1 MTSQRCSMRNRFTH
15 LRRDERGMTMAFVA
29 MGFMAF
35 LTATTL
41 AIDVGMYMSA
51 RSQAQNAA
59 DAGAL
64 SGAIAIAFND
74 FDNRNAG
81 GPAVSA
87 AISAATANAMVGEAP
102 SVLPGDV
109 TFPNDPA
116 GNPTRVKVAVYR
128 NAERLNQIPTI
139 FGRLFGVDAVNISAV
154 ATAEAS
160 QANAMTCVKP
170 FMIPDK
176 WTESSG
182 AFDPLSSRFEMY
194 DNHGNLLP
202 PGSRDTYVAANQSGY
217 TGYTDN
223 DRGTELI
230 LRAGTGNNIE
240 PTAYQSWSM
249 PGNNGMIGSDF
260 YRENISGCNRTIIPL
275 NLDNPLYLTQEP
287 GAVTGPTGQGVDA
300 LIAKDPTAYWD
311 RSCRC
316 VRGSNAAISPRV
328 TPLPLYDPKKYAE
341 GKANGRNADF
351 WLANIM
357 GFFVDRRV
365 GNQVY
370 GYITAISG
378 MADGTPAPSGAFPVA
393 IRLVE

>member
-1 MTSQRCSMRNRFTH
+1 MRNRIRH
-15 LRRDERGMTMAFVA
+15 LRHDERGMTMAFVA

-41 AIDVGMYMSA
+41 AIDVGMYMAA

-59 DAGAL
+59 DSGAL
-64 SGAIAIAFND
+64 AGAIALGFND
-74 FDNRNAG
+74 FDNRNVG

-87 AISAATANAMVGEAP
+87 AISAATANAMIGAAP
-102 SVLPGDV
+102 SVLPSDV

-116 GNPTRVKVAVYR
+116 GQPTRVKVAVYR
-128 NAERLNQIPTI
+128 TIERDNEVPTI
-139 FGRLFGVDAVNISAV
+139 FGKIFGVDSVNITAT

-170 FMIPDK
+170 FMIPDR
-176 WTESSG
+176 WQEASG
-182 AFDPLSSRFEMY
+182 SFDPLTSTFRMY
-194 DNHGNLLP
+194 DNKGNLLP
-202 PGSRDTYVAANQSGY
+202 AGTRDTYVAANQSGY
-217 TGYTDN
+217 TGYTDD
-223 DRGTELI
+223 DRGTQLI
-230 LRAGTGNNIE
+230 LRAGTGSNIE

-249 PGNNGMIGSDF
+249 PGNNGLIGGDF
-260 YRENISGCNRTIIPL
+260 YRNNISGCNTTIVSIDL
-275 NLDNPLYLTQEP
+275 NNPLFLTQEP
-287 GAVTGPTGQGVDA
+287 GAMEGPTMQGIDD
-300 LIAKDPTAYWD
+300 LIARDPSAHWD
-311 RSCRC
+311 TGCRC
-316 VRGSNAAISPRV
+316 VRGSNAPISPRV

-357 GFFVDRRV
+357 GFFIDRRQ

-370 GYITAISG
+370 GYITPISG
-378 MADGTPAPSGAFPVA
+378 LVNPNVPAPAGAFPVA

>member
-1 MTSQRCSMRNRFTH
+1 
-15 LRRDERGMTMAFVA
+15 MTMAFVA

-41 AIDVGMYMSA
+41 AIDVGMYMAA

-59 DAGAL
+59 DSGAL
-64 SGAIAIAFND
+64 AGAIALGFND
-74 FDNRNAG
+74 FDNRNVG

-87 AISAATANAMVGEAP
+87 AISAATANAMIGAAP
-102 SVLPGDV
+102 SVLPSDV

-116 GNPTRVKVAVYR
+116 GQPTRVKVAVYR
-128 NAERLNQIPTI
+128 TIERDNEVPTI
-139 FGRLFGVDAVNISAV
+139 FGKIFGVDSVNITAT

-170 FMIPDK
+170 FMIPDR
-176 WTESSG
+176 WQEASG
-182 AFDPLSSRFEMY
+182 SFNPLTSTFRMY
-194 DNHGNLLP
+194 DNQGNLLP
-202 PGSRDTYVAANQSGY
+202 AGTRDTYVAANQPGY
-217 TGYTDN
+217 TGYTDD
-223 DRGTELI
+223 DRGTQLI
-230 LRAGTGNNIE
+230 LRAGTGSNIE

-249 PGNNGMIGSDF
+249 PGNNGLIGGDF
-260 YRENISGCNRTIIPL
+260 YRNNISGCNTTIVSIDL
-275 NLDNPLYLTQEP
+275 NNPLFLTQEP
-287 GAVTGPTGQGVDA
+287 GAMEGPTNQGIDD
-300 LIAKDPTAYWD
+300 LIARDPNAHWD
-311 RSCRC
+311 TGCRC
-316 VRGSNAAISPRV
+316 VRGSNAPISPRV

-357 GFFVDRRV
+357 GFFIDRRQ

-370 GYITAISG
+370 GYITPISG
-378 MADGTPAPSGAFPVA
+378 LVNPNVPAPAGAFPVA

>member
-1 MTSQRCSMRNRFTH
+1 MRNRLRH
-15 LRRDERGMTMAFVA
+15 LRHDERGMTMAFVA

-64 SGAIAIAFND
+64 SGAVALAFND
-74 FDNRNAG
+74 FDNRNAS

-87 AISAATANAMVGEAP
+87 AVSAAKANAMVGESP
-102 SVLPGDV
+102 SVLPSDV
-109 TFPNDPA
+109 TFPNDPS

-128 NAERLNQIPTI
+128 NAARLNQIPTI

-170 FMIPDK
+170 FMIPDR
-176 WTESSG
+176 WTEASG
-182 AFDPLSSRFEMY
+182 QFNPMTSDFRMY
-194 DNHGNLLP
+194 DNRGNLLP
-202 PGSRDTYVAANQSGY
+202 ANQRDVYIPANQPGY
-217 TGYTDN
+217 TGYTDD
-223 DRGTELI
+223 DRGTQLI

-249 PGNNGMIGSDF
+249 PGSNGLIGGEF
-260 YRENISGCNRTIIPL
+260 YRSNISGCNATIISI
-275 NLDNPLYLTQEP
+275 DMSNPLYLTQEP
-287 GAVTGPTGQGVDA
+287 GAMEGPTNQGIDE
-300 LIAKDPTAYWD
+300 LIAKDPNAHWD
-311 RSCRC
+311 TGCRC
-316 VRGSNAAISPRV
+316 VRGSNAPISPRV

-357 GFFVDRRV
+357 GFFIDRRQ

-370 GYITAISG
+370 GYITPISG
-378 MADGTPAPSGAFPVA
+378 LVNPNVPAPTGAFPVA

>member
-1 MTSQRCSMRNRFTH
+1 
-15 LRRDERGMTMAFVA
+15 MAFVA

-59 DAGAL
+59 DSGALAGAVAL
-64 SGAIAIAFND
+64 GFND
-74 FDNRNAG
+74 FDNRNVG

-87 AISAATANAMVGEAP
+87 AVSAAQANLMIGTAP
-102 SVLPGDV
+102 SVLPSDV

-116 GNPTRVKVAVYR
+116 GHPTRVKVAVYR
-128 NAERLNQIPTI
+128 TTGRNNEVPTI
-139 FGRLFGVDAVNISAV
+139 FGKIFGVDSVNITAT

-170 FMIPDK
+170 FMIPDR
-176 WTESSG
+176 WHEASG
-182 AFDPLSSRFEMY
+182 AFNPLTSRFDMY
-194 DNHGNLLP
+194 DNRGNPLP
-202 PGSRDTYVAANQSGY
+202 PGSADTYVAANQPGY
-217 TGYTDN
+217 TGYTDD
-223 DRGTELI
+223 DRGTQLV

-249 PGNNGMIGSDF
+249 PGNNGLIGGDF
-260 YRENISGCNRTIIPL
+260 YRNNISGCNTTIITIDM
-275 NLDNPLYLTQEP
+275 NNPLYLTQEP
-287 GAVTGPTGQGVDA
+287 GAMEGPTNQGIDD
-300 LIAKDPTAYWD
+300 LIARDPSARWD
-311 RSCRC
+311 TGCRC
-316 VRGSNAAISPRV
+316 VRGSNAPISPRV

-357 GFFVDRRV
+357 GFFIDRRQ

-370 GYITAISG
+370 GYITPISG
-378 MADGTPAPSGAFPVA
+378 LVNPNVPAPSGAFPVA

>member
-1 MTSQRCSMRNRFTH
+1 MRNRLRH
-15 LRRDERGMTMAFVA
+15 LRHDERGMTMAFVA
-29 MGFMAF
+29 LGFMAF

-64 SGAIAIAFND
+64 SGAVALAFND
-74 FDNRNAG
+74 FDNRNAS

-87 AISAATANAMVGEAP
+87 AISAAQANAMVGEAP
-102 SVLPGDV
+102 SVLPTDV

-139 FGRLFGVDAVNISAV
+139 FGRLFGVDTVNISAV

-170 FMIPDK
+170 FMIPDR
-176 WTESSG
+176 WQEASG
-182 AFDPLSSRFEMY
+182 SFNPLTSRFDMY
-194 DNHGNLLP
+194 DNRGNLLP
-202 PGSRDTYVAANQSGY
+202 AGTRDTYVAANQPGY
-217 TGYTDN
+217 TGYTDD
-223 DRGTELI
+223 DRGTQLV

-249 PGNNGMIGSDF
+249 PGNNGLIGGDF
-260 YRENISGCNRTIIPL
+260 YRNNISGCNTTLISIDM
-275 NLDNPLYLTQEP
+275 NNPLYLTQEP
-287 GAVTGPTGQGVDA
+287 GAMEGPTNQGIDE
-300 LIAKDPTAYWD
+300 LIAKDPNAHWD
-311 RSCRC
+311 TGCRC
-316 VRGSNAAISPRV
+316 VRGSNAPISPRV

-357 GFFVDRRV
+357 GFFIDRRQ

-370 GYITAISG
+370 GYITPISG
-378 MADGTPAPSGAFPVA
+378 LVNPNVPAPSGAFPVA

>member
-1 MTSQRCSMRNRFTH
+1 MRNRIQH

-64 SGAIAIAFND
+64 AGAIAIGFND
-74 FDNRNAG
+74 FNNRNAG

-87 AISAATANAMVGEAP
+87 AISAAQANAMIGAAP
-102 SVLPGDV
+102 SVLPADV

-116 GNPTRVKVAVYR
+116 GKPTRVKVAVYR
-128 NAERLNQIPTI
+128 STERDNEIPTI
-139 FGRLFGVDAVNISAV
+139 FGKIFGVDSVNIAAT

-160 QANAMTCVKP
+160 RANAMTCVKP

-176 WTESSG
+176 WQEASG
-182 AFDPLSSRFEMY
+182 TFNPLTSTFEMY
-194 DNHGNLLP
+194 DNRGNLLP
-202 PGSRDTYVAANQSGY
+202 PGSRDSYIPANQTGY
-217 TGYTDN
+217 TGYTEADK
-223 DRGTELI
+223 GTELI

-249 PGNNGMIGSDF
+249 PGNNGQIGSDF
-260 YRENISGCNRTIIPL
+260 YRENISGCNRTLVTIDL
-275 NLDNPLYLTQEP
+275 NNPLYLTQEP
-287 GAVTGPTGQGVDA
+287 GAVTGPTGQGIDD
-300 LIAKDPTAYWD
+300 LIAKDPNAQWD
-311 RSCRC
+311 RGCKC
-316 VRGSNAAISPRV
+316 VRGSNASISPRV

-341 GKANGRNADF
+341 GKASGRNADF
-351 WLANIM
+351 WLANIL
-357 GFFVDRRV
+357 GFFIDRRE

-370 GYITAISG
+370 GFITQVSG
-378 MADGTPAPSGAFPVA
+378 VINPNAGPAPAGAFPVA

>member
-1 MTSQRCSMRNRFTH
+1 MRSRIRH
-15 LRRDERGMTMAFVA
+15 LRHDERGMTMAFVA

-59 DAGAL
+59 DSGALAGAVAL
-64 SGAIAIAFND
+64 GFND
-74 FDNRNAG
+74 FDNRNVG

-87 AISAATANAMVGEAP
+87 AVSAAQANLMIGTAP
-102 SVLPGDV
+102 SVLPSDV

-116 GNPTRVKVAVYR
+116 GHPTRVKVAVYR
-128 NAERLNQIPTI
+128 TTGRSNEVPTI
-139 FGRLFGVDAVNISAV
+139 FGKIFGVDSVNITAT

-170 FMIPDK
+170 FMIPDR
-176 WTESSG
+176 WQEASG
-182 AFDPLSSRFEMY
+182 AFNPLTSRFDMY
-194 DNHGNLLP
+194 DNRGNLLP
-202 PGSRDTYVAANQSGY
+202 PATRDTYVAANQPGY
-217 TGYTDN
+217 TGYTDD
-223 DRGTELI
+223 DRGTQLV

-249 PGNNGMIGSDF
+249 PGNNGLIGGDF
-260 YRENISGCNRTIIPL
+260 YRNNISGCNTTVITI
-275 NLDNPLYLTQEP
+275 NMNNPLYLTQEP
-287 GAVTGPTGQGVDA
+287 GAMEGPTNQGIDD
-300 LIAKDPTAYWD
+300 LIARDPSAHWD
-311 RSCRC
+311 TGCRC
-316 VRGSNAAISPRV
+316 VRGSNAPISPRV

-357 GFFVDRRV
+357 GFFIDRRQ

-370 GYITAISG
+370 GYITPISG
-378 MADGTPAPSGAFPVA
+378 LVNPNVPAPSGAFPVA

>member
-1 MTSQRCSMRNRFTH
+1 MRNRIQH
-15 LRRDERGMTMAFVA
+15 LRHDERGMTMAFVA
-29 MGFMAF
+29 LGFMAF

-41 AIDVGMYMSA
+41 AIDVGMYMAA

-59 DAGAL
+59 DSGAL
-64 SGAIAIAFND
+64 AGAIALGFND
-74 FDNRNAG
+74 FANRNAG

-87 AISAATANAMVGEAP
+87 AISAATANTMIGAAP
-102 SVLPGDV
+102 SVLPEDV

-128 NAERLNQIPTI
+128 NAARENEIPTI
-139 FGRLFGVDAVNISAV
+139 FGRLFGVESVNISAT

-160 QANAMTCVKP
+160 QASAMTCVKP
-170 FMIPDK
+170 FMIPDR
-176 WTESSG
+176 WIESSG
-182 AFDPLSSRFEMY
+182 PFDPLTSTFQMY
-194 DNHGNLLP
+194 DNQGNLLP
-202 PGSRDTYVAANQSGY
+202 AGSRDTYVAANQPGY
-217 TGYTDN
+217 TGYTAA
-223 DRGTELI
+223 DRGTQLI

-249 PGNNGMIGSDF
+249 PGNNGLIGGEF
-260 YRENISGCNRTIIPL
+260 YRNNIAGCNTTIISMDL
-275 NLDNPLYLTQEP
+275 NNPLFLTQEP
-287 GAVTGPTGQGVDA
+287 GAMEGPTMQGIDE
-300 LIAKDPTAYWD
+300 LIARDPNAHWD
-311 RSCRC
+311 TGCAC
-316 VRGSNAAISPRV
+316 VRGSNQTISLRI

-357 GFFVDRRV
+357 GFFIDRRQ

-370 GYITAISG
+370 GYITPISG
-378 MADGTPAPSGAFPVA
+378 LVNPNVPAPAGAFPVA

>member
-1 MTSQRCSMRNRFTH
+1 MRNRIRH

-64 SGAIAIAFND
+64 AGAIALGFND
-74 FDNRNAG
+74 FDNRNVG

-87 AISAATANAMVGEAP
+87 ALSAAQANAMIGEAP
-102 SVLPGDV
+102 SVLATDV

-116 GNPTRVKVAVYR
+116 GNPTRVKVSVYR
-128 NAERLNQIPTI
+128 NSERDNEIPTI
-139 FGRLFGVDAVNISAV
+139 FGKIFGVDSVNIAAT

-160 QANAMTCVKP
+160 QASAMTCVKP
-170 FMIPDK
+170 FMIPDR

-182 AFDPLSSRFEMY
+182 SFNPLTSDFRMY
-194 DNHGNLLP
+194 DNQGNLLP
-202 PGSRDTYVAANQSGY
+202 LGSRDVYIPANQTGY
-217 TGYTDN
+217 TGYTDD
-223 DRGTELI
+223 DRGMQLI
-230 LRAGTGNNIE
+230 LRAGTGSNIE

-249 PGNNGMIGSDF
+249 PGNNGLIGGEW
-260 YRENISGCNRTIIPL
+260 YRHNISGCNTNIISIDL
-275 NLDNPLYLTQEP
+275 TNPLYLTQEP
-287 GAVTGPTGQGVDA
+287 GAMAGPTNQGVDE
-300 LIAKDPTAYWD
+300 LIARDPGAHWD
-311 RSCRC
+311 TGCRC
-316 VRGSNAAISPRV
+316 VRGSNAPISPRV

-351 WLANIM
+351 WLANIL
-357 GFFVDRRV
+357 GFFIDRRV

-370 GYITAISG
+370 GYITPISG
-378 MADGTPAPSGAFPVA
+378 LVNPNVPTPAGAFPVA

>member
-1 MTSQRCSMRNRFTH
+1 MRNRIQH
-15 LRRDERGMTMAFVA
+15 LRRNERGMTMAFVA

-64 SGAIAIAFND
+64 AGAVALGFND
-74 FDNRNAG
+74 FDNRNVG

-87 AISAATANAMVGEAP
+87 AISAAQANMMIGEAP
-102 SVLPGDV
+102 SVLPADV

-116 GNPTRVKVAVYR
+116 GHPTRVKVAVYR
-128 NAERLNQIPTI
+128 NSERDNEIPTI
-139 FGRLFGVDAVNISAV
+139 FGKIFGVDSVNIAAT

-160 QANAMTCVKP
+160 QASAMTCVKP
-170 FMIPDK
+170 FMIPDR
-176 WTESSG
+176 WSEASG
-182 AFDPLSSRFEMY
+182 TFNPLTSDFRMY
-194 DNHGNLLP
+194 DNRGVLLP
-202 PGSRDTYVAANQSGY
+202 PGSRDVYIPANQSGY
-217 TGYTDN
+217 TGYTDD
-223 DRGTELI
+223 DRGMQLI
-230 LRAGTGNNIE
+230 LRAGTGSNIE

-249 PGNNGMIGSDF
+249 PGNNGLIGGEW
-260 YRENISGCNRTIIPL
+260 YRHNISGCNTQIITIDPS
-275 NLDNPLYLTQEP
+275 NPLFLTQEP
-287 GAVTGPTGQGVDA
+287 GAMTGPTNQGVDE
-300 LIAKDPTAYWD
+300 LIARDPNAHWD
-311 RSCRC
+311 TGCRC
-316 VRGSNAAISPRV
+316 VRGSNAPISPRV

-351 WLANIM
+351 WLANIL
-357 GFFVDRRV
+357 GFFIDRRQ

-370 GYITAISG
+370 GYITPISG
-378 MADGTPAPSGAFPVA
+378 LINPNVPVPAGAFPVA

>member
-1 MTSQRCSMRNRFTH
+1 MRNRIQH

-64 SGAIAIAFND
+64 AGAIALGFND

-87 AISAATANAMVGEAP
+87 AISAAQANAMIGAAP
-102 SVLPGDV
+102 SVLPADV

-116 GNPTRVKVAVYR
+116 GHPTRVKVSVYR
-128 NAERLNQIPTI
+128 NSERDNEIPTI
-139 FGRLFGVDAVNISAV
+139 FGKIFGVESVNIAAT

-160 QANAMTCVKP
+160 QASAMTCVKP
-170 FMIPDK
+170 FMIPDR
-176 WTESSG
+176 WAEASG
-182 AFDPLSSRFEMY
+182 SFNPMTSTFQMY
-194 DNHGNLLP
+194 DNRGNLLP
-202 PGSRDTYVAANQSGY
+202 AGSRDTYVPANQSGY
-217 TGYTDN
+217 TGYTDD
-223 DRGTELI
+223 DRGTQLI

-249 PGNNGMIGSDF
+249 PGNNGLIGGEF
-260 YRENISGCNRTIIPL
+260 YRNNIKGCNTTIISIDL
-275 NLDNPLYLTQEP
+275 NNPLYLTQEP
-287 GAVTGPTGQGVDA
+287 GAMEGPTNQGIDE
-300 LIAKDPTAYWD
+300 LIALDPNARWD
-311 RSCRC
+311 TGCRC
-316 VRGSNAAISPRV
+316 VRGSNKPISPRV

-351 WLANIM
+351 WLANIL
-357 GFFVDRRV
+357 GFFIDRRQ

-370 GYITAISG
+370 GYITPISG
-378 MADGTPAPSGAFPVA
+378 LINPNVPAPAGAFPVA